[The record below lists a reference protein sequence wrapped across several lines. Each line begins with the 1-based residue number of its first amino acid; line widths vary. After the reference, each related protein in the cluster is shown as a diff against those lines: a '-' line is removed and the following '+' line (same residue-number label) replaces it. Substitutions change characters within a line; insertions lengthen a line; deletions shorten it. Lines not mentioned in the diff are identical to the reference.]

1 MNPDYV
7 KDARRFGS
15 SEPFKDEDGKSFN
28 LSHDDDI
35 DPRLVQTDGNGNVDS
50 VPLVWR
56 KPCFGRPER
65 FARGHM
71 GGKPWRD
78 DDGQRRPGKTTCD
91 TCLERS
97 PGTFKACDVIVSE
110 RINSDP
116 AIKTAFDKWLDA
128 CVDFGPACF
137 VGARMKLWD
146 SFLQAIIDHGGWSSV
161 NDDQVKLEALR
172 LKRARLARRKANRQ
186 ARAQRQRA
194 AQLGTAKPIT
204 QDYLDKLQA
213 ERDRRSGHLKS
224 LSALS
229 GRTKRDML
237 WVKMLDDSGCD
248 RIAEVWQTRELLSRM
263 AAQPTGQAI
272 AEKMAT
278 SGRWSLKLSSLRAR
292 VYEDLRERLPK
303 LEDDTAG
310 APLWPKW
317 TYS

>member
-1 MNPDYV
+1 MNPDYL
-7 KDARRFGS
+7 KDVRRFGS
-15 SEPFKDEDGKSFN
+15 SKPFKDEDGQSFN

-65 FARGHM
+65 YARGHM
-71 GGKPWRD
+71 GGMPWRD
-78 DDGQRRPGKTTCD
+78 DNGKRRPGKTACD

-97 PGTFKACDVIVSE
+97 PGTFEACSVIVNE
-110 RINSDP
+110 RIESDP
-116 AIKTAFDKWLDA
+116 AITAAFDKWLDA
-128 CVDFGPACF
+128 CVDFGPRCF
-137 VGARMKLWD
+137 VGAGMKLWD
-146 SFLQAIIDHGGWSSV
+146 SFLKTIIDHGGWTNV

-186 ARAQRQRA
+186 ARAQHQRA
-194 AQLGTAKPIT
+194 ARLGTAKPIT
-204 QDYLDKLQA
+204 QDYLDKLKT
-213 ERDRRSGHLKS
+213 ERDRRSAHLKS

-248 RIAEVWQTRELLSRM
+248 RIAEVWQTRELLSLM
-263 AAQPTGQAI
+263 AVQPTGQAI
-272 AEKMAT
+272 AETMAA